1 MTSQPC
7 LQTIAINILPNISQS
22 KGNQA
27 MKCGQLIEYDKYF
40 SSKIMQI
47 ISQGD

>member
-1 MTSQPC
+1 MTMQPC
-7 LQTIAINILPNISQS
+7 LQIIAINILPNISQR

-27 MKCGQLIEYDKYF
+27 MKCVELIEYKKYF

-47 ISQGD
+47 IIQGD

>member
-1 MTSQPC
+1 MTTQPC
-7 LQTIAINILPNISQS
+7 LQIIAINILPNISQS

-27 MKCGQLIEYDKYF
+27 MKCVVLIEYNKYF

>member
-1 MTSQPC
+1 MTTQPC
-7 LQTIAINILPNISQS
+7 LQIISINILPNISES

-27 MKCGQLIEYDKYF
+27 MKCVELIEYNKYF

>member
-7 LQTIAINILPNISQS
+7 LQIIAINILPNISQS

-27 MKCGQLIEYDKYF
+27 MKCGQLIKYNKYF
-40 SSKIMQI
+40 SSKVMRI

>member
-27 MKCGQLIEYDKYF
+27 MKCGQLIEYNKYYF
-40 SSKIMQI
+40 KRKQYKTL
-47 ISQGD
+47 GY